1 MTDSTTTGN
10 DVANS
15 EESSPSL
22 PPECFVIMPIAEQD
36 GYPNNHFRHVY
47 TDIIKPACEKSG
59 VRPVRADDVKQTNL
73 IHVEILRRLIHAPLA
88 ICDLSSRNPNVLFEL
103 GIRQA
108 FDKPVVLI
116 QERGTPSIFDIG
128 PIRYME
134 YSREMRYHEV
144 LSTQEELSLTIRETL
159 RATEDSGSIN
169 SIVKLIGLSEAAKIP
184 EIRGDRESIE
194 FQLLRN
200 EISGLRRAI
209 KQISPSSVPGRM
221 ELIEHFG
228 TIMSPDIVG
237 KSISSIL
244 KDESSS
250 DQEKYNKIQDHLLNV
265 EAMKRV
271 LPAGWVSDEM
281 TAVEATLNRL
291 LRKLGRKD
299 DELLV

>member
-1 MTDSTTTGN
+1 MVDSSALES
-10 DVANS
+10 DVENGAANS
-15 EESSPSL
+15 TSL

-59 VRPVRADDVKQTNL
+59 VRPIRADDVKQTNL

-116 QERGTPSIFDIG
+116 QEKGTPSIFDIG

-144 LSTQEELSLTIRETL
+144 LSTQEELALTIQETL
-159 RATEDSGSIN
+159 RATGDSGSIN

-200 EISGLRRAI
+200 EIAGLRRSI
-209 KQISPSSVPGRM
+209 KQIAPASVPGRG

-228 TIMSPDIVG
+228 TIMSPEVVG
-237 KSISSIL
+237 KSISAIM
-244 KDESSS
+244 KDESTS
-250 DQEKYNKIQDHLLNV
+250 DREKYNKLREHQLNV
-265 EAMKRV
+265 EALKRI
-271 LPAGWVSDEM
+271 LPPGWVSDEM
-281 TAVEATLNRL
+281 TTVETTLNRL
-291 LRKLGRKD
+291 LRTFVQRD
-299 DELLV
+299 DDLL